1 VQKRSIIGIMIGIIT
16 VFVIVQYIPIFGNS
30 DDVVIKKPTSGS
42 NTEQNIS
49 QTQPIFNMTNAIMSN
64 STLHTPIKRWILVNE
79 DVEGKIE
86 TVYVPIDDYLFKVD
100 YEINEQKEVTGKT
113 ISLNPVFDDFYNQ
126 IGFFGK
132 PADAVVVYPL
142 FTQAAYNQNGFY
154 DYYDKKCDS
163 KCLTV
168 DIPTEII
175 PIYQT
180 SGSSYTILK
189 LLNYDVAT
197 DVDVDKNPNIL
208 QKYKKVIVLHN
219 EYVTQREFD
228 AITNHP
234 NVIYLFP
241 NSMYAKVQADYNNNT
256 ITLIRGHGYPDSSV
270 DNGFDW
276 KFDNSDFEYDIKCD
290 NWQFQ
295 SIDNG
300 KMLNCYPTFRILLD
314 KGLLRTI
321 FQ

>member
-1 VQKRSIIGIMIGIIT
+1 MIGIIT